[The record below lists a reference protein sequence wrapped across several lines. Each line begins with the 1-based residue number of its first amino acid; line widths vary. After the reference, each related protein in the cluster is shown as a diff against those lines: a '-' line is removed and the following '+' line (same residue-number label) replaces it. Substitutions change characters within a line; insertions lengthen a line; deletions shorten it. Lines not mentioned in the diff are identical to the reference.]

1 MDKNEKYE
9 KIAKLFFK
17 KLILLEKDIT
27 AFQEKI
33 SEGNIRLYLEIYDI
47 FPLLDFADIIN
58 VDDKKGSALYEDIKR
73 LIEENDTRQLE
84 QEINIVL
91 KKYVE

>member
-47 FPLLDFADIIN
+47 FPLLDFAEIIN
-58 VDDKKGSALYEDIKR
+58 VNDKKGSELYEDIKK

>member
-27 AFQEKI
+27 VFQEKI

-47 FPLLDFADIIN
+47 FPLLDFAEIIN
-58 VDDKKGSALYEDIKR
+58 VNDKKGSELYEDIKK